1 MILKDDYQMSLS
13 CKMSLFIYKNWRNK
27 RQDSVFTS
35 FFFYFSDMH
44 LHAYSKANYQT
55 HTNTLCHLHEL
66 QIISGTSVQIRTEK
80 QIFPCR
86 ESEEQNRGEGRTK
99 SKSLARGRPR
109 LQALQ
114 PSSAANQTGR
124 LFSKQTCVKIPFK
137 MLCCCF
143 F

>member
-1 MILKDDYQMSLS
+1 MIIKCHYHVKCHYLYIKTGEIKDKTAFSPL
-13 CKMSLFIYKNWRNK
+13 
-27 RQDSVFTS
+27 
-35 FFFYFSDMH
+35 FFFNFSDMH

-99 SKSLARGRPR
+99 SKLLARGRPR

-124 LFSKQTCVKIPFK
+124 LVSKQTCVKIPFK
-137 MLCCCF
+137 MLCCCCCCF